1 MTTGFQSKK
10 RVLLV
15 EDEVLI
21 AALAVDVLEEIGYS
35 VAEATTAKAAL
46 DLAQPNP
53 AAFDLAIVDLG
64 LPDMPGDELV
74 VRLRELRPGFPV
86 IVATGY
92 GAKAMEDKLRGREAL
107 AYLSKPYD
115 YNALVAAIHS
125 LDGAS

>member
-1 MTTGFQSKK
+1 MTDSPPKK

-21 AALAVDVLEEIGYS
+21 AALAVDALEEIGYA

-46 DLAQPNP
+46 DLATADP
-53 AAFDLAIVDLG
+53 AGFDLAIVDLG

-74 VRLRELRPGFPV
+74 VQLRALRADFPV

-92 GAKAMEDKLRGREAL
+92 GAKAMEGKLQGQQAMT
-107 AYLSKPYD
+107 YLSKPYD
-115 YNALVAAIHS
+115 YNALAAAIRS
-125 LDGAS
+125 LDGAAV